1 MKSIFTRFEAYLVTE
16 KRVAHN
22 TVSAYKTD
30 LAQFQS
36 FLAQNSLELPTIT
49 VDDLKK
55 FLQILKKKEISARSM
70 ARKISALKI
79 FFSWAHEIE
88 GWPNVAKDLRSPK
101 LEKRLPGY
109 LTEQEIEALFAAAQT
124 QEDTPL
130 SIRNRVMLY
139 LLYVSGMRITELT
152 TLTIS
157 QIQFDAGFIRVKGK
171 GNKERL
177 IPLPESMLALLRD
190 YLDKVHSKFEH
201 DHTIKTDLLFPILY
215 AGQIKPISRQ
225 SFWLILKQLCIQAGI
240 RTDVSPH
247 KLRHSLATHLLKKG
261 THLRTLQLLLGH
273 ENLSTVEVYTHVE
286 TSYVRKVY
294 DKKHP
299 RA

>member
-1 MKSIFTRFEAYLVTE
+1 
-16 KRVAHN
+16 
-22 TVSAYKTD
+22 
-30 LAQFQS
+30 
-36 FLAQNSLELPTIT
+36 
-49 VDDLKK
+49 
-55 FLQILKKKEISARSM
+55 
-70 ARKISALKI
+70 
-79 FFSWAHEIE
+79 
-88 GWPNVAKDLRSPK
+88 
-101 LEKRLPGY
+101 
-109 LTEQEIEALFAAAQT
+109 
-124 QEDTPL
+124 
-130 SIRNRVMLY
+130 
-139 LLYVSGMRITELT
+139 MRITELT